1 MNDNILS
8 LRPSRSSLIR
18 YLENYVNAAGDGR
31 QQLAL
36 LILRVQRGNELTAL
50 YGGRKAEMLME
61 ELAQR
66 LRGLCRE
73 QDRIIRVADFE
84 VALILQN
91 TLNAGHAMLAAN
103 KALRLLATPF
113 KFDELEVLPVV
124 CIGIAVFPDH
134 ALVSE
139 RLVQF
144 AETALNDA
152 ESNRLPYSAYTE
164 QASDDIAEV
173 WELEKELDAALANG
187 EFEMHYQPKI
197 NLQTGLLAGAEALV
211 RWRSPKR
218 GLVLPDVFIPLVTSS
233 GRLKAL
239 TWSTLNMALKHAAEW
254 QLSGVPLTV
263 AVNISPALLDDESLV
278 SWVADALAIWGT
290 RPHQLTLEITES
302 AVMGNAQAS
311 FATIRALRNQG
322 VSVSI
327 DDFGTGYSSL
337 ANFRNIPA
345 TELKV
350 DKSFVAKLCSS
361 TADASIVQTI
371 VGLARAFKLD
381 VAAEGVEDMETL
393 RMLAAMGV
401 NYAQGYVIG
410 RPLPVAE
417 FQGFLRRYRPPSGW
431 PAAPRAADERL
442 VRRYR
447 RAPGAKPQVRP

>member
-18 YLENYVNAAGDGR
+18 YLETYVNAAGDGR

-61 ELAQR
+61 EVAQR

-84 VALILQN
+84 VAVILQN
-91 TLNAGHAMLAAN
+91 TLNAGHATLAAN
-103 KALRLLATPF
+103 KALRLLATPL
-113 KFDELEVLPVV
+113 KFDELEILPVV

-164 QASDDIAEV
+164 QASDDIAEA
-173 WELEKELDAALANG
+173 WEMEKELDAALANG

-239 TWSTLNMALKHAAEW
+239 TWSTLNMALKHAVEW
-254 QLSGVPLTV
+254 QQSGMPLTV
-263 AVNISPALLDDESLV
+263 AVNVSPALLDDESLV

-401 NYAQGYVIG
+401 NYAQGYVIS
-410 RPLPVAE
+410 RPLPLAE
-417 FQGFLRRYRPPSGW
+417 FQGYLRRYRPPSGW